1 MTSRGMSVRRATRS
15 PLRDDRG
22 FTLVE
27 LLVTMAVMGIVAAA
41 IMSVAFRAFVDTATI
56 TNRGDV
62 LEDGRFALDLLSKQ
76 LRQGESVDQTV
87 SSTSMIKF
95 SSYVDGSAKT
105 IIWRVTGTAAP
116 YSLQESLNGGT
127 SYRTVLSEL
136 RSTSVFTYTTHGGLV
151 DQVGIMLP
159 LGTNTSTVALSSDV
173 QLRNAQT

>member
-1 MTSRGMSVRRATRS
+1 MTSRGTSVRRATPS
-15 PLRDDRG
+15 PLSDDRG

-76 LRQGESVDQTV
+76 LRQGEAVDQTT
-87 SSTSMIKF
+87 STASKITF
-95 SSYVDGSAKT
+95 SSYVDGTAET
-105 IIWRVTGTAAP
+105 IVWRVTGTAAP

-136 RSTSVFTYTTHGGLV
+136 RSTSVFTYTSHGGLV
-151 DQVGIMLP
+151 DQVGITLP
-159 LGTNTSTVALSSDV
+159 LGTNTSTVALSSEV